1 MDFGKKLKMSLYNTG
16 LKFSYLD
23 SFSPV
28 PLGSF
33 WAITFSK
40 EKGKKLI
47 ITKLIRN
54 KVNNKFQSKNRIK
67 KPMIQRK
74 MIDC

>member
-23 SFSPV
+23 SFSLV

-33 WAITFSK
+33 WAIIFSK
-40 EKGKKLI
+40 EKDKKLI
-47 ITKLIRN
+47 ITKLIQN
-54 KVNNKFQSKNRIK
+54 KVNNKF
-67 KPMIQRK
+67 
-74 MIDC
+74 